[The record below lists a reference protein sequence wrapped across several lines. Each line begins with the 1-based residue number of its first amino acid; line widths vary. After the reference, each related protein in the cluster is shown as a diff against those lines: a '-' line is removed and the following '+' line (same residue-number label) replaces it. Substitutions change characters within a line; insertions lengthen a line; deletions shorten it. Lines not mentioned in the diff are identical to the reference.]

1 MKQAIGDLTYVNDY
15 WVILLPAILMA
26 IDVLTGLIGAWSKK
40 EIKSSV
46 MRQGL
51 AKKFGEI
58 VVLALGQLLFYSVSL
73 PSVIVTGLSFYVVLM
88 ELISVCENLQKLGV
102 PIPEFI
108 KNALK
113 DAENKYEKK
122 GGRNDDT
129 ESEDT

>member
-1 MKQAIGDLTYVNDY
+1 MKQVIGDLTYVNDY

-122 GGRNDDT
+122 GGRNDDA
-129 ESEDT
+129 ESEDS